1 MRTRRLASEPEL
13 MQDWGFILFVCAV
26 IVVLHSFASPGP
38 EAPEGAP
45 IEVAPSPAEVVA
57 PSSSAADVPDAAGL

>member
-1 MRTRRLASEPEL
+1 MRTIWLASEPDS
-13 MQDWGFILFVCAV
+13 MQDWVFVYF

-38 EAPEGAP
+38 EGSP
-45 IEVAPSPAEVVA
+45 IEVAPSPAEVVV

>member
-13 MQDWGFILFVCAV
+13 MKDWGFILFVFGV
-26 IVVLHSFASPGP
+26 IVVLYSFASSGP
-38 EAPEGAP
+38 PAPEGAP
-45 IEVAPSPAEVVA
+45 IEVAPSPAEVVE